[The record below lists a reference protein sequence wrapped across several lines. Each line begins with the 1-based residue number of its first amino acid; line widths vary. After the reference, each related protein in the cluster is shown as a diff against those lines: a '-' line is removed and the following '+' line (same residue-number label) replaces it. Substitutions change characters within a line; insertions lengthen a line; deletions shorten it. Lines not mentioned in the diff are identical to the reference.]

1 MKHGAMVTPLLTV
14 AFLAALSIP
23 ACSNLV
29 SPDYV
34 RWASMPY
41 DGPPLDVMGEGDKFS
56 LRVYQEPEMSG
67 EFVVSQAGSISF
79 PLIGDVA
86 VIARR
91 CADIEIEVAERL
103 ADGFL
108 RDPSVSCQI
117 VEVTSLGIV
126 VSGEVSSAGL
136 FPYSGSLTIVEAIAL
151 ANGLTAN
158 AAEDRVIVTREV
170 EGEIQEIIVPFKQ
183 IVSGRAPNFR
193 LWPND
198 SIFVP
203 SYRLIP

>member
-1 MKHGAMVTPLLTV
+1 MMPAATAASLPVVVLV
-14 AFLAALSIP
+14 AILGLS
-23 ACSNLV
+23 ACSNPV

-34 RWASMPY
+34 RWANMPY
-41 DGPPLDVMGEGDKFS
+41 EGPALDLLGEGDRFS
-56 LRVYQEPEMSG
+56 IRVYQEPEMSS
-67 EFVVSQAGSISF
+67 EFAVSATGVIAF
-79 PLIGDVA
+79 PLIGDVE
-86 VIARR
+86 VIGRR
-91 CADIEIEVAERL
+91 CEDIESEIAERL

-108 RDPSVSCQI
+108 RDPSVSCQVI
-117 VEVTSLGIV
+117 EINSLGIV
-126 VSGEVSSAGL
+126 VSGEVASAGL
-136 FPYSGSLTIVEAIAL
+136 FPFSANLTIVEAIAL

-158 AAEDRVIVTREV
+158 AAEDRVIVTREM
-170 EGEIQEIIVPFKQ
+170 EGEIQEIVVPFKQ